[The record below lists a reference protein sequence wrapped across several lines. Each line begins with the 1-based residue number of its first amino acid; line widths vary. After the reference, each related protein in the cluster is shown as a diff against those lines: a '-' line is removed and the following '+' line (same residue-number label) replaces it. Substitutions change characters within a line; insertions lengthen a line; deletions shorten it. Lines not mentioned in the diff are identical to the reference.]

1 MEQATTSK
9 VVSVTREA
17 NGVALIHLNRPPANS
32 YDRGLID
39 DLNAAIDEIRFDESI
54 GAAILMSDLPKFF
67 SAGADINMF
76 RTVSSK
82 ARAMTILHMHE
93 VLLKMEHTPKVFI
106 AAIGGHCLGG
116 GLEIALATDFR
127 FAAEGEYRLGVPE
140 VTLGLLPG
148 NGGTQRLPR
157 LIGRQKA
164 MELLLTGKPL
174 DPTTAT
180 ALGVVDRLVAPDRL
194 LPDAIAFA
202 ASLTAGPTLAIGEIK
217 LVAKQGLEMALKAA
231 WPSSGPES
239 SGFSKPRTPKRAS
252 PPSRR
257 NASPPG
263 KANKLRA
270 HTFTYAPRRPGRL
283 SARLGSRD
291 FPRVIFLRPAV
302 RIG

>member
-9 VVSVTREA
+9 VVSVTREGNA
-17 NGVALIHLNRPPANS
+17 VALIHLNRPPANS

-39 DLNAAIDEIRFDESI
+39 ELNAAIDEIRFDESI
-54 GAAILMSDLPKFF
+54 GAAVLMSDLPKFF

-93 VLLKMEHTPKVFI
+93 VLLKIEHTPKVFI

-174 DPTTAT
+174 DPKAAA
-180 ALGVVDRLVAPDRL
+180 ALGIVDRLVAPDQL
-194 LPDAIAFA
+194 LPEAIAFA
-202 ASLTAGPTLAIGEIK
+202 ATLAAGPTVAIGEIK
-217 LVAKQGLEMALKAA
+217 LAAKQGLEMPLESALALERGGIFRLFETADAKE
-231 WPSSGPES
+231 G
-239 SGFSKPRTPKRAS
+239 
-252 PPSRR
+252 
-257 NASPPG
+257 
-263 KANKLRA
+263 
-270 HTFTYAPRRPGRL
+270 L
-283 SARLGSRD
+283 SAFAEKRKPNFKGE
-291 FPRVIFLRPAV
+291 
-302 RIG
+302 

>member
-9 VVSVTREA
+9 VVSVTREGNA
-17 NGVALIHLNRPPANS
+17 VALIHLNRPPANS

-39 DLNAAIDEIRFDESI
+39 ELNDAIDEIRFDESI
-54 GAAILMSDLPKFF
+54 GAAVLMSDLPKFF

-93 VLLKMEHTPKVFI
+93 VLLKIEHTPKVFI

-174 DPTTAT
+174 DPKAAA
-180 ALGVVDRLVAPDRL
+180 ALGIVDRLVAPDQL
-194 LPDAIAFA
+194 LPEAIAFA
-202 ASLTAGPTLAIGEIK
+202 ATLAAGPTVAIGEIK
-217 LVAKQGLEMALKAA
+217 LAAKQGLEMPLESALALERGGIFRLFETADAKE
-231 WPSSGPES
+231 G
-239 SGFSKPRTPKRAS
+239 
-252 PPSRR
+252 
-257 NASPPG
+257 
-263 KANKLRA
+263 
-270 HTFTYAPRRPGRL
+270 L
-283 SARLGSRD
+283 SAFAEKRKPNFKGE
-291 FPRVIFLRPAV
+291 
-302 RIG
+302 

>member
-1 MEQATTSK
+1 MEQATSSK
-9 VVSVTREA
+9 VVSVTREG
-17 NGVALIHLNRPPANS
+17 NGVALMHLNRPPANS

-39 DLNAAIDEIRFDESI
+39 DLNSAIDEIRFDESV
-54 GAAILMSDLPKFF
+54 GAAVLMSDLPKFF

-76 RTVSSK
+76 RSVTSK
-82 ARAMTILHMHE
+82 TRAMTILHMHE

-164 MELLLTGKPL
+164 MELLVTGKPL
-174 DPTTAT
+174 DPKTAA

-194 LPDAIAFA
+194 LPEAIAFA
-202 ASLTAGPTLAIGEIK
+202 ATLAG
-217 LVAKQGLEMALKAA
+217 
-231 WPSSGPES
+231 GPQ
-239 SGFSKPRTPKRAS
+239 
-252 PPSRR
+252 
-257 NASPPG
+257 
-263 KANKLRA
+263 
-270 HTFTYAPRRPGRL
+270 GRL
-283 SARLGSRD
+283 GPNTHGRQQG
-291 FPRVIFLRPAV
+291 
-302 RIG
+302 

>member
-9 VVSVTREA
+9 VVSVTRES

-54 GAAILMSDLPKFF
+54 GAAVLMSDLPKFF

-174 DPTTAT
+174 DPKTAG
-180 ALGVVDRLVAPDRL
+180 ALGVVDRLIPPDQL
-194 LPDAIAFA
+194 LPEAIAFA
-202 ASLTAGPTLAIGEIK
+202 ATLAKGPTMAIGEIK
-217 LVAKQGLEMALKAA
+217 LVAKQGLEMPLESALGLEREGIFRLFETADA
-231 WPSSGPES
+231 QEG
-239 SGFSKPRTPKRAS
+239 
-252 PPSRR
+252 
-257 NASPPG
+257 
-263 KANKLRA
+263 LRA
-270 HTFTYAPRRPGRL
+270 FAEKRKPNFKGE
-283 SARLGSRD
+283 
-291 FPRVIFLRPAV
+291 
-302 RIG
+302 

>member
-9 VVSVTREA
+9 VVSVTREG

-32 YDRGLID
+32 YDRSLID

-54 GAAILMSDLPKFF
+54 SAAVLMSDLPKFF

-127 FAAEGEYRLGVPE
+127 FAAEGEFRLGVPE

-164 MELLLTGKPL
+164 MELLVTGKPL
-174 DPTTAT
+174 DPKTAA
-180 ALGVVDRLVAPDRL
+180 ALGVVDRLLAPDRL
-194 LPDAIAFA
+194 LPEAIAFA
-202 ASLTAGPTLAIGEIK
+202 ATLAGGPTVAIGEIK
-217 LVAKQGLEMALKAA
+217 LVAKQGLEMPLESALALEREGIFRLFETADAKE
-231 WPSSGPES
+231 G
-239 SGFSKPRTPKRAS
+239 
-252 PPSRR
+252 
-257 NASPPG
+257 
-263 KANKLRA
+263 
-270 HTFTYAPRRPGRL
+270 L
-283 SARLGSRD
+283 SAFAEKRKPNFKGE
-291 FPRVIFLRPAV
+291 
-302 RIG
+302 

>member
-9 VVSVTREA
+9 VVSVTREP

-39 DLNAAIDEIRFDESI
+39 
-54 GAAILMSDLPKFF
+54 
-67 SAGADINMF
+67 DINMF

-174 DPTTAT
+174 DPKSAA
-180 ALGVVDRLVAPDRL
+180 ALGVVDRLLPPDQV
-194 LPDAIAFA
+194 LPEAIAFA
-202 ASLTAGPTLAIGEIK
+202 ATLAKGPTLAIGEIK
-217 LVAKQGLEMALKAA
+217 LVAKQGLEMPLESALGLEREGIFRLFETADAKEGLGAFA
-231 WPSSGPES
+231 EKR
-239 SGFSKPRTPKRAS
+239 KPNFK
-252 PPSRR
+252 
-257 NASPPG
+257 G
-263 KANKLRA
+263 E
-270 HTFTYAPRRPGRL
+270 
-283 SARLGSRD
+283 
-291 FPRVIFLRPAV
+291 
-302 RIG
+302 

>member
-1 MEQATTSK
+1 MEQATSSK
-9 VVSVTREA
+9 VVSVTRES

-54 GAAILMSDLPKFF
+54 GAAVLMSDLPKFF

-116 GLEIALATDFR
+116 GLEIALAADFR

-174 DPTTAT
+174 DPKTAV
-180 ALGVVDRLVAPDRL
+180 ALGVVDRLLPPDQL
-194 LPDAIAFA
+194 LPEAIAFA
-202 ASLTAGPTLAIGEIK
+202 ATLAKGPTIAIGEIK
-217 LVAKQGLEMALKAA
+217 LVAKQGLEMPLESAL
-231 WPSSGPES
+231 GLE
-239 SGFSKPRTPKRAS
+239 RAGIF
-252 PPSRR
+252 RLFET
-257 NASPPG
+257 ADAQEG
-263 KANKLRA
+263 LRA
-270 HTFTYAPRRPGRL
+270 FAEKRKPSWKGE
-283 SARLGSRD
+283 
-291 FPRVIFLRPAV
+291 
-302 RIG
+302 